1 MPFFLQRLS
10 ELFEKNIGYEEV
22 LSRKFPFLRDLG
34 IISNPFYI
42 EWLIFITSQNNI
54 KTNKFDSYK

>member
-22 LSRKFPFLRDLG
+22 LSRKFPFIRDLG

-42 EWLIFITSQNNI
+42 EIEIEI
-54 KTNKFDSYK
+54 EIE